1 MCVKL
6 YTGELAKYLVGPE
19 KIPEYLTVFMEGM
32 RNQAEGFRI
41 GSVRQLRETALKLVE
56 FCQEI
61 PQALLGYLNRKYTSL
76 IAKDLG
82 AEDKVFKNLKKI
94 DDENKEK
101 HLKLFRPNLENP
113 ANKAIT
119 MELNQKESDR
129 TEKFKE
135 LIDDTQLKMLDIEQ
149 DLSMEFHVAF
159 LNNVRVL
166 IRLYDSLLYKEDFI
180 MLPGDEIIEKK
191 HQNIKML
198 TAQAMK

>member
-6 YTGELAKYLVGPE
+6 YTGELAKYLVGTE

-82 AEDKVFKNLKKI
+82 AEDKAFKNLKKI

-159 LNNVRVL
+159 LNNVKVL